1 MDNITMHPLFVCLR
15 VQEYLRDKYNIDFV
29 TSRTKIFSLAPKL
42 KSKYQNPDLVTCEQY
57 AEDLYKLYR
66 SRTLRG

>member
-1 MDNITMHPLFVCLR
+1 MDNITMHPLLVCLR

-42 KSKYQNPDLVTCEQY
+42 KSKYQNLDSVSCEQY
-57 AEDLYKLYR
+57 AEDLYRLYMNKR
-66 SRTLRG
+66 